1 MGIDASNG
9 QTDNPTKKKTTNQLQ
24 SLENFYS
31 GVTFPYPVGSLM
43 AGISS
48 RCATERMY
56 QLVRK
61 KARHKVLEQL
71 TKSQSV
77 GRINHTDKDQVLL
90 QILLSKDSILK
101 KIFRKDG
108 PTLGFEFDA
117 APGNAVGYHTEL
129 QEPEPC
135 HGKLQTAK
143 RSKRQSSQRKS
154 QERRKSTRIGKLE
167 VSYAYDWFW
176 GMLFLCLLLTFQVS
190 LGKDMNQKESCLK
203 NCKLFLDKFSEQSS
217 ELIDLVDDEELE
229 LKELQVGSN
238 SLRCSAHL
246 ASNGRHGCPLCKGW
260 LLFQFFSGS
269 ALFTVVSCFSCC
281 SSYEISYF
289 AFYLQVV
296 QFILTHSVTIE
307 ADPFTLDEFVQA
319 FHDKVHFLQG
329 LFIT

>member
-24 SLENFYS
+24 SLEKFYS
-31 GVTFPYPVGSLM
+31 GVTFPYPVGSLSFIAKLDQTSNKQNLSGHGRV

-117 APGNAVGYHTEL
+117 APGNAVGYHT
-129 QEPEPC
+129 
-135 HGKLQTAK
+135 
-143 RSKRQSSQRKS
+143 
-154 QERRKSTRIGKLE
+154 
-167 VSYAYDWFW
+167 
-176 GMLFLCLLLTFQVS
+176 GMLML
-190 LGKDMNQKESCLK
+190 
-203 NCKLFLDKFSEQSS
+203 
-217 ELIDLVDDEELE
+217 
-229 LKELQVGSN
+229 
-238 SLRCSAHL
+238 
-246 ASNGRHGCPLCKGW
+246 
-260 LLFQFFSGS
+260 
-269 ALFTVVSCFSCC
+269 
-281 SSYEISYF
+281 
-289 AFYLQVV
+289 
-296 QFILTHSVTIE
+296 
-307 ADPFTLDEFVQA
+307 
-319 FHDKVHFLQG
+319 
-329 LFIT
+329 